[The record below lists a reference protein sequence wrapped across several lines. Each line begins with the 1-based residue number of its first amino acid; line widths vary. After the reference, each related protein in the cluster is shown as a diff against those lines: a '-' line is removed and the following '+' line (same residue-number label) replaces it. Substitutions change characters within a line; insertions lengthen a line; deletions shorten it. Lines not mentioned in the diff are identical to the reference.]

1 MKAALPRMPNDQ
13 PQHGAPCDRETG
25 GPVPAPKLY
34 PQHEHHGRNRDKGRQ
49 RVTPRRTLCI
59 VRPVDQQVKDQP
71 GARARSEEH
80 TSELQSLM
88 RNSSSVF
95 CLKKKILKTNYYTN

>member
-1 MKAALPRMPNDQ
+1 MKAALPRIPNDQ

-34 PQHEHHGRNRDKGRQ
+34 PQHEHHGRNRDKRRQ

-59 VRPVDQQVKDQP
+59 VRPVDQQVKEQP
-71 GARARSEEH
+71 RSEEH
-80 TSELQSLM
+80 TPELQTLM
-88 RNSSSVF
+88 RISYAFF
-95 CLKKKILKTNYYTN
+95 CMKKKIANNSTHIK